1 MVKIAEK
8 ERNRGM
14 GNTDFD
20 KLFGNSIKSSA
31 LEVKQPTF
39 KFDRE
44 QMNMPTS
51 VEMLNESPEMPQEAL
66 VAVSGN
72 ESSNQQKTVV
82 GGIIKPSNE
91 RDTNFLKVLLKHQEF
106 KAQYEQMMNSLGQSL
121 IVLEEADSPIL
132 DREKEMKQMIFK
144 MNRPKNRVVL
154 LLGQAG
160 LGKTA
165 LVEEFIRVENEKWQK
180 GKTKD
185 KHIVFSLE
193 LGKMAA
199 DGIDKLK
206 VRLEG
211 LIPRLKEIEQQA
223 QKIDP
228 NIKFTLFIDEVHT
241 IITIFGVG
249 TKIGGDLLK
258 RTLARAP
265 ITVIAATTNK
275 EYDNTIATDEPLARR
290 FKPIQ
295 MKEVSPET
303 VMKIAKS
310 WWSQFDFP
318 IPSDDVLERVIRA
331 NALYRQEFAEPAKT
345 LDILEDFI
353 AHLKLNGGSITM
365 DVVNQIFY
373 DSYSINL
380 SLDFDYQQIYRA
392 IRKGIIGQPFA
403 MESLRKMIQSL
414 SMRLDPMSKKPLAT
428 VLMAGVSGTG
438 KSETVKQLAAA
449 LYPTENVMLKIN
461 MPDYST
467 KQSEGA
473 FRKRLGLFVRRMPN
487 ALILFDEFEKAHQ
500 NVQDAFLAILDDG
513 EVSFEQV
520 TREGDK
526 ETVTV
531 SLKNTI
537 VFATTNAG
545 AKVFKNDAK
554 YMSSTLADSFVTNE
568 LIATLKNHLLA
579 MGWRPEM
586 INRFSRILPYRDLT
600 NDNYIE
606 IAQAKL
612 EKLFKDI
619 YYFRGVVF
627 NAMKPVEWWKDF
639 NPTYH
644 HVAND
649 ITLFT
654 VRSKRNANPSLGGAR
669 VIENCLGES
678 GELFDTIIDTML
690 EYPDCKE
697 FHVSVSKDAKIW
709 DDGNSPKAGAYE
721 VIPQSEWNNKEKS
734 SQMKVRGQ
742 YAHEN

>member
-91 RDTNFLKVLLKHQEF
+91 RDTNFLKALLKHQEF
-106 KAQYEQMMNSLGQSL
+106 KAQYEQMMNALGQSL

-180 GKTKD
+180 GETKD

-310 WWSQFDFP
+310 WWSQFEFP

-380 SLDFDYQQIYRA
+380 SLDFDYKEIYKK
-392 IRKGIIGQPFA
+392 ISKVIIGQPFA

-545 AKVFKNDAK
+545 AKVFQNDAK

-627 NAMKPVEWWKDF
+627 NAMKPVEWWEDF

-654 VRSKRNANPSLGGAR
+654 VRSKRSANPSLGGAR

-721 VIPQSEWNNKEKS
+721 VIPQTEWDNKEKS